1 MEKKTTKKTVSA
13 KQLAALKKGRE
24 ALKKKQ
30 KVAKKQ
36 VRKELSKTKKSI
48 KKSTSKIMSNARLK
62 ASKNATKQVNA
73 LQKRLHKKGLAG
85 EHQAYEIYLMLE
97 NNDGRWYNS
106 LFDQL
111 MKKAKNGKELS
122 VDKLAESTT
131 VKNQARKQAKVLK
144 DAGWNVTLSDVKEGR
159 QIFAAQMIKL
169 VLESVENGY

>member
-85 EHQAYEIYLMLE
+85 NKVTIKEVVTSDNWIIKKVLQGR
-97 NNDGRWYNS
+97 DGLIRIDATTRYHIADGQNFFSEWCT
-106 LFDQL
+106 
-111 MKKAKNGKELS
+111 KKY
-122 VDKLAESTT
+122 VDKL
-131 VKNQARKQAKVLK
+131 R
-144 DAGWNVTLSDVKEGR
+144 SDEGYGP
-159 QIFAAQMIKL
+159 ISITH
-169 VLESVENGY
+169 Y